1 MNCIDFLLFC
11 DITGSSP
18 SSFLLHGLNEFGVA
32 DMGRHE
38 YCHIYIYNN
47 IFITIPEREKCRL
60 LFDKAQ
66 RVRYVLTRA
75 IHRRQ
80 VLIAERYCNDDL
92 DMSLGRV
99 MDHPPHHRIMI
110 YTPTMRIYYIGD
122 LLLHWK
128 TQIMNEEYR
137 FPCPRKPTDPFTNI
151 DISSEEFMRVYC
163 AAQIIGFRMH
173 DVLTLL
179 YRSSGDFN
187 RMKARGQMVLKEWAL
202 FNYARVDADYHD
214 LYNDLLDIK
223 LSFGQLMDNIHVSRD
238 APSHVQKAMV
248 DRLRGILIAYST
260 WAYGENPTMNTEN
273 GRHFALK
280 LSSVNEEMESAFYG
294 RVFVVRVNG
303 IRVRKWMI

>member
-1 MNCIDFLLFC
+1 MNCIDFIRFC
-11 DITGSSP
+11 ETNGSRH
-18 SSFLLHGLNEFGVA
+18 SSFLLQGLNEFGIA
-32 DMGRHE
+32 DKGRHSHC
-38 YCHIYIYNN
+38 YGYVYNN
-47 IFITIPEREKCRL
+47 RFVSMHDQEECRL

-80 VLIAERYCNDDL
+80 ILIAERYCNDDL

-137 FPCPRKPTDPFTNI
+137 FPCPIKPTDPFTNI
-151 DISSEEFMRVYC
+151 DIPSEEFMRVYC

-179 YRSSGDFN
+179 YRASGNFD
-187 RMKARGQMVLKEWAL
+187 RMKAYGNLMLKEWAIL
-202 FNYARVDADYHD
+202 NYVRVDADYHD

-223 LSFGQLMDNIHVSRD
+223 LYFGPLMTNIHVSRD
-238 APSHVQKAMV
+238 APSYVQKSMV
-248 DRLRGILIAYST
+248 DRLRGILITYT
-260 WAYGENPTMNTEN
+260 IWAYGTNPATYTEN
-273 GRHFALK
+273 RRQFAIK
-280 LSSVNEEMESAFYG
+280 LSSMNDELESTSYG
-294 RVFVVRVNG
+294 RVLVVRTNG
-303 IRVRKWMI
+303 IRVRKWVI